1 MSDFERSPTQEIPL
15 GEVRLAL
22 REIMQ
27 ILEKDSEGYENQRGR
42 IRELAQRCLD
52 IVEERS

>member
-1 MSDFERSPTQEIPL
+1 MSDVERFPTQEMPL

-22 REIMQ
+22 REILE

-42 IRELAQRCLD
+42 IRELARRCLE
-52 IVEERS
+52 IVEEHS